1 MTAVASQGRDDPFTL
16 DLLASELHSRP
27 GSPDSPQIDLPTLLP
42 LSHTHPHLDVSSH
55 NRPFLVDD
63 FLLTRAAHTSLP
75 DLRTELRDYLA
86 QLKEELV
93 GLINRDYGDFVS
105 LGTDL
110 RGEGDRLER
119 LGKPIPGMKSEVDVA
134 KGELDGVKEAVRDK
148 LAERAALREEK
159 VLLQL
164 LLTLSDSLV
173 RLESLLAIASPPS
186 EDPDMPTIS
195 EKIESV
201 PPVTSR
207 GAKHLARVASEY
219 LQLLYHADKA
229 RAEGCAFVESNRWR
243 IDRIKTTLSR
253 DLDNLFTSL
262 LGSSANQQ
270 SNEGFFTSA
279 TSDRGRR
286 LPELNEVLRTYDAL
300 GEWRQAEEVL
310 RREVVRP
317 FIRSTLHPA
326 ALTAPISPLLP
337 RTPFLPK
344 FFNRSSITEALLSPP
359 ITTPGAITPGLM
371 GAFNPQAPLLLTEDT
386 PLAAVYNQ
394 LLRFADRELQ
404 SLIDASERISNA
416 HKGRRNPTETPNENG
431 KPEDSENRF
440 DFLANVFWAETASAL
455 MDEMGGQLFA
465 AGRPDEFLINY
476 HTTSAFLH
484 SLETLAPSL
493 TSVLTLRSHASRK
506 AFDRRWQLPVYFQL
520 RWKEIVAGLEDA
532 LSGNAVAGDNWD
544 GFKSPQADAVWKAL
558 ERCWSED
565 VFVLELGERFWRL
578 TLQILSRYRTWLAES
593 VPAEPLGRAALLA
606 SEDRVS
612 LMTLLWLN
620 RTDSVKQRSASPAL
634 GSVPSRSST
643 PMPPSTPDAKDG
655 GVDDDETLRKTA
667 YSIVDMKRLETN
679 VWDLYERI
687 GGLLEEAEEEDETAK
702 ETLDSS
708 LARLLSP
715 IPLYKNQILQILI
728 RRSADPLRHVRSIA
742 SQYRAMSNKREPTEP
757 SYFVPGIMRPVKVF
771 FDKGG
776 LGEAL
781 KESYGAAWSTEVF
794 DEICQRYTAILVDM
808 KKTEDSLRRFK
819 QGKKSGFSL
828 FGSSTASAK
837 EEEGKDEERVKKQM
851 LLDVTALGKDAGAL
865 GVDTGASENF
875 KGLMRTIG
883 LGEASA

>member
-1 MTAVASQGRDDPFTL
+1 MTAVSSHGRDDPYAL
-16 DLLASELHSRP
+16 DLLVSELNSRP
-27 GSPDSPQIDLPTLLP
+27 GSPDSPQVDLPTLVP

-75 DLRTELRDYLA
+75 DLRTELREYLA
-86 QLKEELV
+86 QLKEELIE
-93 GLINRDYGDFVS
+93 LINRDYGDIVS

-110 RGEGDRLER
+110 RGEGERLER
-119 LGKPIPGMKSEVDVA
+119 LGKPILGMKLEVERA
-134 KGELDGVKEAVRDK
+134 RGELDEVKAVVRDK
-148 LAERAALREEK
+148 LAERTALRDEK

-164 LLTLSDSLV
+164 LLTLSESLV

-186 EDPDMPTIS
+186 EDPEMPTIS
-195 EKIESV
+195 ERMELA
-201 PPVTSR
+201 PPATSR

-229 RAEGCAFVESNRWR
+229 RAENCAFVESNQWR
-243 IDRIKTTLSR
+243 IDQIKTTLSR

-262 LGSSANQQ
+262 LTSSASQQ
-270 SNEGFFTSA
+270 SNDGFFASN

-394 LLRFADRELQ
+394 LLRFADRELS
-404 SLIDASERISNA
+404 SLMDASERISNA
-416 HKGRRNPTETPNENG
+416 HKGRRNPTETPVENG
-431 KPEDSENRF
+431 QPEDSQNRF

-465 AGRPDEFLINY
+465 VGRPDEFLINY
-476 HTTSAFLH
+476 HTTSAFMH

-520 RWKEIVAGLEDA
+520 RWKEIVASLEDV
-532 LSGNAVAGDNWD
+532 LSGNAVAGENWD

-578 TLQILSRYRTWLAES
+578 TLQILSRYRSWLAES
-593 VPAEPLGRAALLA
+593 VPAEPVVLGRAALLA
-606 SEDRVS
+606 SEDRVRGI
-612 LMTLLWLN
+612 TLIV
-620 RTDSVKQRSASPAL
+620 REQRSASPAL
-634 GSVPSRSST
+634 SAVPSRSST
-643 PMPPSTPDAKDG
+643 PLPPSTPEAKDAG
-655 GVDDDETLRKTA
+655 TDDDETLRKTA
-667 YSIVDMKRLETN
+667 FSIVDLKRLEGN
-679 VWDLYERI
+679 VWALYSRI
-687 GGLLEEAEEEDETAK
+687 GGLLEEAEEEEGTAR
-702 ETLDSS
+702 ETLESS
-708 LARLLSP
+708 LTRLMSP

-728 RRSADPLRHVRSIA
+728 KRSADPLRHVRSIA

-771 FDKGG
+771 FDKAG
-776 LGEAL
+776 LGEPL
-781 KESYGAAWSTEVF
+781 KESYGSTWATEVF
-794 DEICQRYTAILVDM
+794 DEICQRYTTILVDM
-808 KKTEDSLRRFK
+808 KKTEDSLRRLK
-819 QGKKSGFSL
+819 QGKKTAFSL
-828 FGSSTASAK
+828 FGSSTASPK

-851 LLDVTALGKDAGAL
+851 FLDVTALGKDAETL
-865 GVDTGASENF
+865 GVNTGESESF
-875 KGLMRTIG
+875 RGLMQTIG